1 MSDTKWQKLFAA
13 LSGPEL
19 NIKQARL
26 KFVDVEQVNIVGMP
40 TGWGVPTAFI
50 DTIELGPVPLRAIEW
65 IEFPAVAEYPN
76 RSPGGKGRVPSSF
89 IKQDIEQAEAILA
102 VVGQFPMER
111 NGDALR
117 INGHVR
123 GKSRRC

>member
-13 LSGPEL
+13 LEHPEL
-19 NIKQARL
+19 NIKQAWL
-26 KFVDVEQVNIVGMP
+26 KFVDVEHVKIIRMP
-40 TGWGVPTAFI
+40 TGWGVPKAFI
-50 DTIELGPVPLRAIEW
+50 DTIEFGPVSLRTIEW
-65 IEFPAVAEYPN
+65 IEFPAIAEYPN
-76 RSPGGKGRVPSSF
+76 PSPDGKGRVPSSF